1 MIRLAKQTLPLE
13 LDTSKFKSRSGNGGG
28 GRGRRGGEEGV
39 ESKTHQIK
47 SNKMS

>member
-1 MIRLAKQTLPLE
+1 MIRLAKQTLRLE

-28 GRGRRGGEEGV
+28 GRGRRGEEGV
-39 ESKTHQIK
+39 DSKTHQIK